1 MYAVIK
7 TGGKQYKVSKD
18 DVISVEK
25 LSDDAGKKIK
35 LNEVLIISDKGKPIV
50 GDPLIKGASV
60 EAEIMDHSR
69 AAKIT
74 VFKKKRRHNYRR
86 KQGHKQNIT
95 NLKILSINSSQ
106 GKTKTADTEEK
117 KTAAKK
123 AAPKKAAP
131 KKVATKSKKTEDKP
145 KKSDKKAKSEPKKL
159 IKVQRSKKWLTRK
172 QAVHQGTE
180 EIQLEEGLV
189 LKNMEGKMLFL
200 EILLFVKEEQSGS
213 QVKMLA

>member
-86 KQGHKQNIT
+86 KKGHKQDLTAVRIQSIDLKKVAAKTTKKETNIKT
-95 NLKILSINSSQ
+95 SEDESIKKDKKKLDTKSKAAPKKAEK
-106 GKTKTADTEEK
+106 KTTTKKAAP

-123 AAPKKAAP
+123 ATP
-131 KKVATKSKKTEDKP
+131 KKVAKKE
-145 KKSDKKAKSEPKKL
+145 
-159 IKVQRSKKWLTRK
+159 
-172 QAVHQGTE
+172 
-180 EIQLEEGLV
+180 
-189 LKNMEGKMLFL
+189 
-200 EILLFVKEEQSGS
+200 
-213 QVKMLA
+213 

>member
-18 DVISVEK
+18 DIISVEK
-25 LSDDAGKKIK
+25 LSEDTGKKIK
-35 LNEVLIISDKGKPIV
+35 LNDVLIISDKGKPIV

-86 KQGHKQNIT
+86 KKGHKQNIT
-95 NLKILSINSSQ
+95 NLKILSINASQ
-106 GKTKTADTEEK
+106 GKTKASDTEEK
-117 KTAAKK
+117 KTTTKK

-145 KKSDKKAKSEPKKL
+145 KKSDKKAKSEPKKTN
-159 IKVQRSKKWLTRK
+159 KGSK
-172 QAVHQGTE
+172 E
-180 EIQLEEGLV
+180 
-189 LKNMEGKMLFL
+189 
-200 EILLFVKEEQSGS
+200 
-213 QVKMLA
+213 

>member
-18 DVISVEK
+18 DIISVEK
-25 LSDDAGKKIK
+25 LSEDTGKKIK

-86 KQGHKQNIT
+86 KKGHKQNFT
-95 NLKILSINSSQ
+95 NLKILNINASQ
-106 GKTKTADTEEK
+106 GKTKASDTEEK
-117 KTAAKK
+117 KTTTKK

-145 KKSDKKAKSEPKKL
+145 KKSDKKAKSEPKKTN
-159 IKVQRSKKWLTRK
+159 KGSK
-172 QAVHQGTE
+172 E
-180 EIQLEEGLV
+180 
-189 LKNMEGKMLFL
+189 
-200 EILLFVKEEQSGS
+200 
-213 QVKMLA
+213 

>member
-106 GKTKTADTEEK
+106 GKTKAADTEEK
-117 KTAAKK
+117 KTAA
-123 AAPKKAAP
+123 KKAAP

-145 KKSDKKAKSEPKKL
+145 KKSDKKAKSEPKKT
-159 IKVQRSKKWLTRK
+159 SK
-172 QAVHQGTE
+172 GS
-180 EIQLEEGLV
+180 
-189 LKNMEGKMLFL
+189 
-200 EILLFVKEEQSGS
+200 KE
-213 QVKMLA
+213 

>member
-106 GKTKTADTEEK
+106 GKTKAADTEEK
-117 KTAAKK
+117 KTAAKKAAPKKAAPKK

-145 KKSDKKAKSEPKKL
+145 KKSDKKAKSEPKKTN
-159 IKVQRSKKWLTRK
+159 KGSK
-172 QAVHQGTE
+172 E
-180 EIQLEEGLV
+180 
-189 LKNMEGKMLFL
+189 
-200 EILLFVKEEQSGS
+200 
-213 QVKMLA
+213 

>member
-18 DVISVEK
+18 DIISVEK
-25 LSDDAGKKIK
+25 LSEDTGKKIK

-86 KQGHKQNIT
+86 KKGHKQNIT
-95 NLKILSINSSQ
+95 NLKILSINASQ
-106 GKTKTADTEEK
+106 GKTKASDTEEK
-117 KTAAKK
+117 KTTKTK

-145 KKSDKKAKSEPKKL
+145 KKSDKKAKSEPKKTN
-159 IKVQRSKKWLTRK
+159 KGSK
-172 QAVHQGTE
+172 E
-180 EIQLEEGLV
+180 
-189 LKNMEGKMLFL
+189 
-200 EILLFVKEEQSGS
+200 
-213 QVKMLA
+213 